1 MEKLNK
7 LTKALL
13 IIALVVLMSLNAA
26 ALFLL
31 KNQSERIDFIANL
44 ANQINQKVS
53 QSTVTIETSD
63 TSKVKEKAKDIMTPS
78 ELAEYLNVDFNDIY
92 KLIIDNPESDFP
104 YIKLNGE
111 VRFSKEAVLE
121 YMSEGNKIL
130 KTND

>member
-7 LTKALL
+7 LTKVLF
-13 IIALVVLMSLNAA
+13 IIALVVSLTLNAA
-26 ALFLL
+26 ILLLL
-31 KNQSERIDFIANL
+31 KNQSDRIDFIANL
-44 ANQINQKVS
+44 TNQINQKVS
-53 QSTVTIETSD
+53 QNTVTIGDSD
-63 TSKVKEKAKDIMTPS
+63 TSKVKDEAKDIMTPS

-92 KLIIDNPESDFP
+92 KLIIENPESDFP

-121 YMSEGNKIL
+121 YMREGNKIL